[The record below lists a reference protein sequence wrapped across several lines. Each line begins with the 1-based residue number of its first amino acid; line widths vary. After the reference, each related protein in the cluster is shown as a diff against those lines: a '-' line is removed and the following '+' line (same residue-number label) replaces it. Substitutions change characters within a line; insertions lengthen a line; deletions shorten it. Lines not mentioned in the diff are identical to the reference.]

1 MAESREP
8 PTSGPVTH
16 RRSQQVLGASPRQRG
31 RARVWQLGLIQ
42 SHHAG
47 KRFFGWLIPGVFS
60 STLSSQIGPFP
71 CCYRSAGMARAGSG
85 RARPSRAARG
95 QGPSVGDGHSERPGC
110 AGSSVRPPAPPHPA
124 PQEQRRGLTWPPA
137 KMTGELDGLGR
148 YGMVT
153 PFGGDW
159 VTGREGR
166 SDTKRC
172 WHRAPSPH
180 PTPPGLCSACPAG
193 ALGDPRQCYF
203 FPISGTGP
211 REDTQEHGRAMGDTV
226 SSSQGPA

>member
-1 MAESREP
+1 MAARPDSKPPRWQTFFWLVNSR
-8 PTSGPVTH
+8 S
-16 RRSQQVLGASPRQRG
+16 
-31 RARVWQLGLIQ
+31 
-42 SHHAG
+42 
-47 KRFFGWLIPGVFS
+47 VFQHP
-60 STLSSQIGPFP
+60 LLPFP

-193 ALGDPRQCYF
+193 ALGDPGQCYF
-203 FPISGTGP
+203 FPISGTGKTP
-211 REDTQEHGRAMGDTV
+211 RSTA
-226 SSSQGPA
+226 GPWVTP